1 MGWRTDPKKGA
12 PSHLPPNPIIE
23 PKIHH
28 WDHVGMAVRDPRRA
42 IELFRD
48 VFGAQ
53 FVIGGDNMQIGIR
66 SLVFKLPTKVKVEFL
81 SPLYPDSYLAKYL
94 DEHGEGFHH
103 ATLFVDDIR
112 ATIADLQAKGFETVD
127 TKLDDSH
134 WLETFLRPKSAF
146 GCLIQVVQSDLPKRY
161 SRASGAGGVR
171 RCGTFP
177 TCPTI
182 TPTRASPASSATD
195 LRRRMS
201 LVKAAR

>member
-66 SLVFKLPTKVKVEFL
+66 SLVFKLPTKA
-81 SPLYPDSYLAKYL
+81 P
-94 DEHGEGFHH
+94 
-103 ATLFVDDIR
+103 
-112 ATIADLQAKGFETVD
+112 
-127 TKLDDSH
+127 
-134 WLETFLRPKSAF
+134 
-146 GCLIQVVQSDLPKRY
+146 
-161 SRASGAGGVR
+161 
-171 RCGTFP
+171 
-177 TCPTI
+177 
-182 TPTRASPASSATD
+182 
-195 LRRRMS
+195 RRMRS
-201 LVKAAR
+201 ISFHDS